1 RTRMPYWSSTTRTF
15 LSCSDIYTPPLKR
28 RRSNSSDRPLPGA
41 AACAVPYPG
50 ETGRFPSGRKSARKR
65 KSGRTSLLS
74 VYFEFAQGFPAWE
87 KYEFFVNKKRPAV
100 IRGANGPKAG
110 LPKKGS
116 PLLRKAPIG
125 AGPRRPFFASSYAL
139 IGFWTSSERC
149 LRAAAM
155 K

>member
-1 RTRMPYWSSTTRTF
+1 MPYWSSTTRTF

-100 IRGANGPKAG
+100 IRGANGPKR
-110 LPKKGS
+110 S
-116 PLLRKAPIG
+116 EE
-125 AGPRRPFFASSYAL
+125 RRV
-139 IGFWTSSERC
+139 GKECR
-149 LRAAAM
+149 
-155 K
+155 